1 VDGTRQVSGALR
13 DEPGEPTVGEERQ
26 GFSGEGGSL
35 SLSFLTGLRSRLLCH
50 WASVEAQENA
60 TRTESKA
67 SVPSTRVDVRDTYS
81 HLFLSFWAT
90 LRPSVNLYKGWT
102 SRTRG

>member
-1 VDGTRQVSGALR
+1 MDGTRH
-13 DEPGEPTVGEERQ
+13 EPGEPTVGEECQ

-35 SLSFLTGLRSRLLCH
+35 SPSFLTGLRSLLGH

-67 SVPSTRVDVRDTYS
+67 SVPSTRVDVRDTHATCFS
-81 HLFLSFWAT
+81 LSGQ
-90 LRPSVNLYKGWT
+90 R
-102 SRTRG
+102 